1 MSKIIVDTIEST
13 GTTVTVNDAL
23 TTGTNA
29 ITSGAI
35 TSTGA
40 LSGTSVTG
48 LTATSI
54 TSGTLPDGIFPSDS
68 IVFTQ
73 YAEIGSDATITADGG
88 ASFVDATGFT
98 ITVASADAAKCNK
111 LIVTFV
117 SGFRVNQA
125 TYTFGEARIQ
135 RSAPGTAVDGD
146 AMVFGTADAN
156 DVPEIYDCVVNVFV
170 DDSLGSGDH
179 TYKLQFRAAGG
190 NTIYAGTMYPRYS
203 AGRITVVGVK

>member
-1 MSKIIVDTIEST
+1 MSKIVVDTIEST

-29 ITSGAI
+29 ITAG
-35 TSTGA
+35 
-40 LSGTSVTG
+40 SVTG

-54 TSGTLPDGIFPSDS
+54 TSGTLADTIFPSDS

-73 YAEIGSDATITADGG
+73 FAEISTDGTITADGG

-98 ITVASADAAKCNK
+98 ITVASADAAKCSK

-135 RSAPGTAVDGD
+135 RSAPSGVDGD

-156 DVPEIYDCVVNVFV
+156 DVPEIYDCVTNVFV

-203 AGRITVVGVK
+203 AGRITVIGVK